1 MLCLPLDCSLCA
13 VFINPSTGRV
23 WRRGDS
29 YTNPVLGAT
38 LATIARGG
46 AQALYT
52 GQLGERL
59 VADLQDRASNQGFAR
74 ISQSSK
80 RPPPGPFLVESAY

>member
-1 MLCLPLDCSLCA
+1 MLCLPLDCSHCP
-13 VFINPSTGRV
+13 VFINPTTGRV
-23 WRRGDS
+23 WRLGDS

-46 AQALYT
+46 AQALYS

-59 VADLQDRASNQGFAR
+59 VADLQDSLKPRVCKDFTIIEKAPTRAF
-74 ISQSSK
+74 
-80 RPPPGPFLVESAY
+80 PG

>member
-13 VFINPSTGRV
+13 VFINPTTGRV
-23 WRRGDS
+23 WQLGDS

-52 GQLGERL
+52 GQLGESL
-59 VADLQDRASNQGFAR
+59 VADLQDRAANNGCAKILQPQR
-74 ISQSSK
+74 
-80 RPPPGPFLVESAY
+80 RPLLGPTSG

>member
-1 MLCLPLDCSLCA
+1 MF
-13 VFINPSTGRV
+13 VNPKTGRV
-23 WRRGDS
+23 WRLGDS

-46 AQALYT
+46 AQALYS

-59 VADLQDRASNQGFAR
+59 VADLQDRAANKVFAK
-74 ISQSSK
+74 ISQSWG
-80 RPPPGPFLVESAY
+80 RP